1 MRSWL
6 AASAALPVA
15 LLPGVAGA
23 RSNDGAQLG
32 FRGGITLHATRLPGA
47 MSLCDPLR
55 RGCRDYDT
63 VSTRAWRGQT
73 AWVPSLEAA
82 ANLLALGPLRAGFQ
96 ISFGVGGSDVP
107 AIRVGDR
114 SVHPGVF
121 FRGAGEL
128 LLGLRGGLGRWVL
141 FADFLPGFST
151 IYTYAIG
158 VVHAGRES
166 HLTSQGL
173 SVGGRAGAG
182 YRFSRWTAVNLFAGG
197 SMGAAPGVHAG
208 LAFEIS
214 E

>member
-1 MRSWL
+1 
-6 AASAALPVA
+6 
-15 LLPGVAGA
+15 
-23 RSNDGAQLG
+23 
-32 FRGGITLHATRLPGA
+32 

-96 ISFGVGGSDVP
+96 ISFGIGGSDVP

-141 FADFLPGFST
+141 FADFLPGFAT
-151 IYTYAIG
+151 VYTYAIG

-208 LAFEIS
+208 LAFELS